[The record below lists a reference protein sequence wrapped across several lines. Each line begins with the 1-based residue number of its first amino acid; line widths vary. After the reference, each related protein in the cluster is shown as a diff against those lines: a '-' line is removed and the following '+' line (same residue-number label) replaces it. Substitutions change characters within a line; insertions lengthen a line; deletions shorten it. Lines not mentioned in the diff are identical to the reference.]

1 MRNRAIA
8 VLGGRS
14 GNAGTTS
21 LALAEAVGAE
31 IGRRGYGMVTGG
43 EGGIAEVAQLAC
55 VAEGG
60 QTLGLLKWNRLDD
73 ATPATTWALPT
84 SMDLARS
91 NILNWA
97 GDGVIAF
104 EGRYGTLGEIAL
116 ALDTGRPLIVLGRQ
130 PFLDE
135 RALDV
140 PTCRYFPDPK
150 VEEAAAILDTLE
162 ELIEACA
169 PALVRPGAAL
179 FDDGT
184 AAQGPVRLRRTV
196 PEDLALFRQAF
207 GDPEVRRWWDQS
219 ARPEDLARFQHERC
233 LQIIDDE
240 RTVGFIEYEVD
251 DDSDTVR
258 PKIVIATPE
267 DRDRGLGTTAL
278 TVFASAVFAAGHA
291 RVALLSDA
299 DNDRALRCYEKV
311 GFRTVG
317 RLRSYLPGPAGR
329 HDALL
334 LDLLPDDLA
343 SAEEKKNE
351 H

>member
-14 GNAGTTS
+14 GNAGSTS

-43 EGGIAEVAQLAC
+43 EGGIAEVAQVAC

-73 ATPATTWALPT
+73 ATSATTWALPT

-116 ALDTGRPLIVLGRQ
+116 ALDTGRPLVVLGRQ

-135 RALDV
+135 RALDI
-140 PTCRYFPDPK
+140 PTCRYFPDPEA
-150 VEEAAAILDTLE
+150 EEAAAILDALE

-169 PALVRPGAAL
+169 PAAVRPGAAL
-179 FDDGT
+179 FGDGT
-184 AAQGPVRLRRTV
+184 AAQDSVCLRRTV
-196 PEDLALFRQAF
+196 PEDLALFRRAF
-207 GDPEVRRWWDQS
+207 GDPEVRRWWNQS

-233 LQIIDDE
+233 LQIIDDG
-240 RTVGFIEYEVD
+240 RPVGFIEYEID
-251 DDSDTVR
+251 GDSDTVW
-258 PKIVIATPE
+258 PKLVIAAPE
-267 DRDRGLGTTAL
+267 DRGRGLGATAL
-278 TVFASAVFAAGHA
+278 AVFAAAVFEAGHA
-291 RVALLSDA
+291 RVALLPDV
-299 DNDRALRCYEKV
+299 DNDRALRCCEKA

-317 RLRSYLPGPAGR
+317 RLRSRLPGPDGR
-329 HDALL
+329 RDALL
-334 LDLLPDDLA
+334 VDLVPGDLA
-343 SAEEKKNE
+343 SAGEKENE
-351 H
+351 G